1 MTVPSTG
8 IISSLG
14 IPITSFLVNFGAT
27 RPASCGNGRARDGE
41 QTRARHERRSV
52 VLFAV
57 TYPIAQL
64 SAHGFEELG
73 HLVLHSSVLLA
84 KVEYDFDPGKIH
96 PHVTRKRQDHLQPL
110 AIAVVIVPRIP
121 DGAKR
126 FHKAFALV
134 HPQRLRMYTVTLCD
148 RADRIPFDLS
158 SWTTLLFRHDR
169 FLSLVTA
176 SIASTKEKI
185 ISEYN
190 CVNSNRRVAINSVK
204 KQVSLVQ
211 QSREKS
217 LVDSTGLRFYSFSVM
232 NRKKGYRGMAKDS
245 GEPTGLTANEQVRDD
260 QAEYKDLYL
269 RTLADFDN
277 YRKRVERE
285 RDDIGAAGKRDLLL
299 GIVDVVDNLER
310 ALDSAA
316 DVDGDCVGIAAGVT
330 AIYRQMRRLLESNGV
345 EQYESVGEP
354 FDPERHEAVAVTPSD
369 SIAEDHVVSEIRS
382 GYTWNGRLL
391 RPAKVFVS
399 SGSQAD

>member
-8 IISSLG
+8 IMSSLG
-14 IPITSFLVNFGAT
+14 IPITSFLLNFGAT
-27 RPASCGNGRARDGE
+27 RSAPRGERRSGHGE
-41 QTRARHERRSV
+41 QTRARHERRSML
-52 VLFAV
+52 LFAV
-57 TYPIAQL
+57 TYPIAQFC
-64 SAHGFEELG
+64 AHGFEKLG

-84 KVEYDFDPGKIH
+84 KVENDFDPGKIH
-96 PHVTRKRQDHLQPL
+96 AHVTRKRQDHLQPL

-121 DGAKR
+121 NGAKR
-126 FHKAFALV
+126 FHKPFALV
-134 HPQRLRMYTVTLCD
+134 HPECLRMYAVALGDC
-148 RADRIPFDLS
+148 ADRVPFDLP
-158 SWTTLLFRHDR
+158 SWTTLLFRHDPS
-169 FLSLVTA
+169 LSVGIA
-176 SIASTKEKI
+176 SIVSPRDKI

-190 CVNSNRRVAINSVK
+190 CVNSIRLT
-204 KQVSLVQ
+204 VSILLKNQ
-211 QSREKS
+211 ESTRPYIAEKS
-217 LVDSTGLRFYSFSVM
+217 LVDSVALKFYSFIVM
-232 NRKKGYRGMAKDS
+232 NRKQGYKGMSTES
-245 GEPTGLTANEQVRDD
+245 GEPVEVTANDQGREA

-299 GIVDVVDNLER
+299 GIVDVIDNFER

-316 DVDGDCVGIAAGVT
+316 DIDGECGGIAAGVT

-345 EQYESVGEP
+345 EPFESVGEP
-354 FDPERHEAVAVTPSD
+354 FDPERHEAVGVTPSD
-369 SIAEDHVVSEIRS
+369 SVPEDYVVSEIRS

-399 SGSQAD
+399 SGSQTV